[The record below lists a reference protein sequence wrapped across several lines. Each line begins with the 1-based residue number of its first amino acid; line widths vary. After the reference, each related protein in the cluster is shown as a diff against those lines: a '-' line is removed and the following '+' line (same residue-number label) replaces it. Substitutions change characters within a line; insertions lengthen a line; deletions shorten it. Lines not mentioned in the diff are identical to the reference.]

1 LVGSAEAWWREG
13 REEANRQRIVI
24 DTSKRTLADG
34 ALLAAGAE
42 GEAEAEAKGE
52 ERCKAERRR
61 ILEVLWRRLEAV
73 VLLQVY
79 ELSAEDDAI
88 GSRAM

>member
-1 LVGSAEAWWREG
+1 
-13 REEANRQRIVI
+13 
-24 DTSKRTLADG
+24 
-34 ALLAAGAE
+34 LLAAGAE

-73 VLLQVY
+73 VLLQAY

>member
-1 LVGSAEAWWREG
+1 M
-13 REEANRQRIVI
+13 I
-24 DTSKRTLADG
+24 DMSKRTLADG

-61 ILEVLWRRLEAV
+61 ILEVLWRRLEVV
-73 VLLQVY
+73 VLLQVH